1 MFSLYG
7 LKMNNEQS
15 LFKNKIITND
25 ANKNITNI
33 KPKILFRNDALN
45 NIINGK
51 KNSYIDFTEDK
62 ILSSEDTK
70 RYINKSNYTNNNNN
84 LNSFKK
90 INRLKLPS
98 LSEKSIKINDLI
110 NNKKKVLNF
119 KIYEE
124 LFNDNINS
132 DDKRK
137 RYINNIMQSC
147 CSVVKMNIPKKNV
160 KDNNK
165 ECFICYKSKSRNKS
179 NNYKPTFLYKNKGTK
194 IKVITNKYKRI
205 QYMPSKS
212 LNKNIKLLISEE
224 TMTSNNKKNCKNK
237 NKDNDKNNYLDYL
250 ISTKKFDKYNS
261 KKQNVHLNTYNFN
274 YDEYCK
280 NVKD

>member
-7 LKMNNEQS
+7 LKMNNEQ
-15 LFKNKIITND
+15 LLLKNKIHTN
-25 ANKNITNI
+25 NNYISI
-33 KPKILFRNDALN
+33 KPKILFRNDTLN

-51 KNSYIDFTEDK
+51 KNSYTDFTENK

-70 RYINKSNYTNNNNN
+70 RYINKSNYNNNINN

-98 LSEKSIKINDLI
+98 LSEKSIKINDLK
-110 NNKKKVLNF
+110 NNKKKVLHF

-124 LFNDNINS
+124 LFNDHIKS

-147 CSVVKMNIPKKNV
+147 CSVVKMNIPKKKLN
-160 KDNNK
+160 DNIK
-165 ECFICYKSKSRNKS
+165 EYFISYKSKSRNKN
-179 NNYKPTFLYKNKGTK
+179 NNYKPTFLYKNKSTK
-194 IKVITNKYKRI
+194 IKDITNKYKRI
-205 QYMPSKS
+205 QFIPSNS
-212 LNKNIKLLISEE
+212 LYKNIKLLISEE
-224 TMTSNNKKNCKNK
+224 TMTNSNKKNLKNK
-237 NKDNDKNNYLDYL
+237 HKDNDKDIDNYLDFL
-250 ISTKKFDKYNS
+250 ISTKIFDKYNS

-280 NVKD
+280 NIKD